1 MLVPARVLNQAVPCR
16 NCLKSRC
23 PQGHHDCLRGVAP
36 EAVADA
42 AIDLLAPVLAAR
54 ARPIALAELPR

>member
-1 MLVPARVLNQAVPCR
+1 VPCR

-23 PQGHHDCLRGVAP
+23 PQGHHDCLRRVAP

-42 AIDLLAPVLAAR
+42 AIELLAPRLR
-54 ARPIALAELPR
+54 AKAGVASLAESLR